1 MITYV
6 KNVEVDVLED
16 KILKKMRVK
25 KKMSSFIKKYFKTQL
40 QQQQNKYNILPKI
53 KNPININRK
62 GCVKFHCLL
71 NNNFYWTFKIIIQN
85 PCNI

>member
-62 GCVKFHCLL
+62 
-71 NNNFYWTFKIIIQN
+71 
-85 PCNI
+85 